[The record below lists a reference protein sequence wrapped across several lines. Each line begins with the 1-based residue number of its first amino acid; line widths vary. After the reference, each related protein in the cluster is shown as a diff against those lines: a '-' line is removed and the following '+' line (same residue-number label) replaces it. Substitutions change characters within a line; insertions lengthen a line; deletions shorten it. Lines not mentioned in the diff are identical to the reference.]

1 MNATTIAIV
10 VLAAITFVL
19 KGAGSLIPRLPEGIV
34 RRLAGLAPALL
45 AALVY
50 VELCDGGSFPEPG
63 AKAAGVAA
71 ATLLAAIHAPF
82 ALCVVAGAGVAAVLR
97 AAGLA

>member
-1 MNATTIAIV
+1 M
-10 VLAAITFVL
+10 VLAAIVALAVITIVL
-19 KGAGSLIPRLPEGIV
+19 KGAGSLLPDLPDGLA

-50 VELCDGGSFPEPG
+50 VELADERGLPEPG

-71 ATLLAAIHAPF
+71 AVVLVASRAPF
-82 ALCVVAGAGVAAVLR
+82 ALCVIAGAAVAALLR
-97 AAGLA
+97 AFTGLD

>member
-1 MNATTIAIV
+1 MVLTAIV
-10 VLAAITFVL
+10 VLAALTVAL
-19 KGAGSLIPRLPEGIV
+19 KGAGSLLPDLPDGLA

-50 VELCDGGSFPEPG
+50 VELADERGIPEPG

-71 ATLLAAIHAPF
+71 AVLLAACRAPF
-82 ALCVVAGAGVAAVLR
+82 ALCVVSGAAVAALLR
-97 AAGLA
+97 AFTGLD